1 MPELAVEPLQE
12 RSISEGE
19 TAVAVR
25 LVGVA
30 REEVLEEGVEL
41 GEEDARS
48 GDDVCIKSD
57 NGVEETVEV
66 VDCAGVEVAGAVD
79 VLVEV
84 ADCIVVEVG
93 VVLDVDSGVDE
104 GVEVLDEEDCVRL
117 VGVEEDAVLVVE
129 LDVVEEDVTSED
141 VEVVAS
147 NETVDVAVEDESA
160 VWAEEK
166 CMNERPSTV
175 NSTSPPAI
183 PIRNELCFMDL

>member
-1 MPELAVEPLQE
+1 M
-12 RSISEGE
+12 
-19 TAVAVR
+19 
-25 LVGVA
+25 
-30 REEVLEEGVEL
+30 
-41 GEEDARS
+41 
-48 GDDVCIKSD
+48 
-57 NGVEETVEV
+57 